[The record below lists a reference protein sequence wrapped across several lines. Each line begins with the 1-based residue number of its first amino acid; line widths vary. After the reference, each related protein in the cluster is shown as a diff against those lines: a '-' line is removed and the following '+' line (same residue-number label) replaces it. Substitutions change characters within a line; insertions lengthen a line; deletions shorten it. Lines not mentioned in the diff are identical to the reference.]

1 MTELRADAHGHH
13 THGTPHPVVRFE
25 EAVTIADHADPAPG
39 PQSSNEE
46 PQAHLTTT
54 PRGGGWRMLS
64 APVEVEAYLGQVWV
78 PVLVDG
84 FDEESEEIWARWPPQ
99 GHTSGDIH
107 HQVIDASHYRAPK
120 DGFPAS

>member
-1 MTELRADAHGHH
+1 MTELRADARGHH
-13 THGTPHPVVRFE
+13 THATPHPAVRLE
-25 EAVTIADHADPAPG
+25 EAVTMADHADPAPG

-54 PRGGGWRMLS
+54 PRGGGWRMFS
-64 APVEVEAYLGQVWV
+64 APVEVDAYLAQVWV

-84 FDEESEEIWARWPPQ
+84 FDEESGEIWARWPPQ
-99 GHTSGDIH
+99 GHASGDVH

-120 DGFPAS
+120 DGFPAG